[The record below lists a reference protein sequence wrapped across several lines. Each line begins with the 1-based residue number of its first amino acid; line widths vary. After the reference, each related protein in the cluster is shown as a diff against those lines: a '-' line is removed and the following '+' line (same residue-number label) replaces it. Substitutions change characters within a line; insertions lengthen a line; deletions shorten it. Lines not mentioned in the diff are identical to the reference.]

1 MPRTILFHSLRHL
14 TLQSSPTVWVL
25 AEGERL
31 LAMGEGESWRE
42 ELTADQLASTQVRE
56 AHGAGGPPSPCWGAD
71 GSLQGVFQARAC
83 IA

>member
-1 MPRTILFHSLRHL
+1 MPHTILFHSLRHL

-56 AHGAGGPPSPCWGAD
+56 AHGAGGPPSPCWGRTAPC
-71 GSLQGVFQARAC
+71 RAC
-83 IA
+83 FKREPV